1 MVNSAPRI
9 TGDLQFNE
17 IGFTVTTLN
26 ASFQSMND
34 KISFANDAMHLIVSP
49 LKIKKQCP
57 FDQRSH

>member
-1 MVNSAPRI
+1 VSLCVAAAPRI

-34 KISFANDAMHLIVSP
+34 KISFANDAITFNRFT
-49 LKIKKQCP
+49 IKDQKTMP
-57 FDQRSH
+57 F